1 MTFIDIHAHL
11 EFFDNLDKIIKK
23 AKKRNVKIIL
33 ANGIDVET
41 NKKVLAFAKEY
52 PEVQAC
58 LGIYP
63 ANALKLIKK
72 EIDSEIKIINEN
84 KDKIIAIGEVG
95 LDLKEAG
102 VETLVKQ
109 KEILKKFVKLAKDL
123 DKPIF
128 IHSRKAEKETVDLL
142 ETLNYNKIIMHCFNG
157 KLNLV
162 EKGIHR
168 GWFFSIPTTVKFNE
182 QFQEM
187 IKIIP
192 IEQLFCETDSPFLH
206 PDKKFPNE
214 PANVIESY
222 NKIAEIKGIPLAD
235 VEKKIEENYRK
246 LFLVKTTQQSLDKY
260 L

>member
-11 EFFDNLDKIIKK
+11 EFFDDLNIRIKK

-41 NKKVLAFAKEY
+41 NRKVLAFAKEY

-63 ANALKLIKK
+63 VNALKLIKK
-72 EIDSEIKIINEN
+72 EINSEIKFIKEN

-102 VETLVKQ
+102 VETLVTQ
-109 KEILKKFVKLAKDL
+109 KEILKKFVKLAKEL

-128 IHSRKAEKETVDLL
+128 IHSRKAEKETVELL
-142 ETLNYNKIIMHCFNG
+142 ETLDYNKIIMHCFNG

-168 GWFFSIPTTVKFNE
+168 GWFFSIPASVKFNE

-192 IEQLFCETDSPFLH
+192 IE
-206 PDKKFPNE
+206 
-214 PANVIESY
+214 
-222 NKIAEIKGIPLAD
+222 
-235 VEKKIEENYRK
+235 
-246 LFLVKTTQQSLDKY
+246 
-260 L
+260 